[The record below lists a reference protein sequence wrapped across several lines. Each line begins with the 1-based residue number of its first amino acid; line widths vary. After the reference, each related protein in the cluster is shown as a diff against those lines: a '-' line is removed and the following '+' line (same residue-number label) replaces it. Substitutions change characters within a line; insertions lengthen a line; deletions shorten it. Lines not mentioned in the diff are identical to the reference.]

1 MAGLMDRLFNKPSSA
16 NTARQRLQLV
26 LIHDRANFPA
36 GQIELMK
43 EELIKVISRYV
54 DIDRSKAEIAVEN
67 EGREQRLIMNIPLS
81 KENRKY
87 LG

>member
-1 MAGLMDRLFNKPSSA
+1 MTGFLDRLLNKPSSA
-16 NTARQRLQLV
+16 DTARQRLQLV
-26 LIHDRANFPA
+26 LIHDRANLPA

-43 EELIKVISRYV
+43 DELIKVISRYV

-67 EGREQRLIMNIPLS
+67 EGREQRLIMNIPLCKDS
-81 KENRKY
+81 RKY

>member
-1 MAGLMDRLFNKPSSA
+1 MAGLIDRLLSKPSSA

-26 LIHDRANFPA
+26 LIHDRANIPA

-43 EELIKVISRYV
+43 DELIKVISRYV

-67 EGREQRLIMNIPLS
+67 EGREQRLIVNIPLS
-81 KENRKY
+81 KDNRKY